1 MLPDSAPSPKL
12 RTGTVLDGYRLFH
25 PIGRGGFGE
34 VWLCR
39 LEATEEFKA
48 LKFIPSLDPEK
59 LERELEAVKRYRL
72 LASNLH
78 SPHLLFIE
86 HVNRTQDGLF
96 YTMPLAD
103 GMESGEPLDAQWK
116 PKTLAALIFQQRN
129 APVWFSAKEICEVMQ
144 PLIQVVGQLNDA
156 GVVHRD
162 IKPENILFI
171 NGSPCL
177 GDVGLLTNDSAT
189 LSRRGTPGYSAP
201 SWYIE
206 TGGKPDMW
214 GLATTLYTLL
224 TGNVPDKIGRAI
236 YLYPPQGKESVGEAT
251 WDRFHHII
259 LRAMK
264 GEANE
269 RFLQF
274 SDFEK
279 AFVDPQSASAP
290 TSTKA
295 KNKPVIVGILTLLV
309 LTVLAGGCLLGWRLY
324 VAQSSTSKGEP
335 VAPIASTTPIIP
347 TGLVVP
353 KELSRKAA
361 KESQKNTE
369 AIAANDAK
377 LSRMLGGQWE
387 LFTAPMEGVS
397 TTYNAN
403 GTYKSTIYAKDSTN
417 VETGWWHI
425 ENGMLA
431 QWTLSDSTLWYD
443 IIKITRLD
451 SETFEGQEMEG
462 RKKGEAVR
470 LLHHEDLGRGD

>member
-1 MLPDSAPSPKL
+1 
-12 RTGTVLDGYRLFH
+12 
-25 PIGRGGFGE
+25 
-34 VWLCR
+34 
-39 LEATEEFKA
+39 
-48 LKFIPSLDPEK
+48 
-59 LERELEAVKRYRL
+59 
-72 LASNLH
+72 
-78 SPHLLFIE
+78 
-86 HVNRTQDGLF
+86 
-96 YTMPLAD
+96 
-103 GMESGEPLDAQWK
+103 
-116 PKTLAALIFQQRN
+116 
-129 APVWFSAKEICEVMQ
+129 
-144 PLIQVVGQLNDA
+144 
-156 GVVHRD
+156 
-162 IKPENILFI
+162 
-171 NGSPCL
+171 
-177 GDVGLLTNDSAT
+177 
-189 LSRRGTPGYSAP
+189 
-201 SWYIE
+201 
-206 TGGKPDMW
+206 MW

-224 TGNVPDKIGRAI
+224 TGNVPDKIGRAVF
-236 YLYPPQGKESVGEAT
+236 LYPPQGKEAVGEAT

-259 LRAMK
+259 LRAMQ
-264 GEANE
+264 GEASE

-279 AFVDPQSASAP
+279 AFVDPQFASAP
-290 TSTKA
+290 ISSKA

-324 VAQSSTSKGEP
+324 VARSSTSKGEP
-335 VAPIASTTPIIP
+335 DATTFPTSIEIP
-347 TGLVVP
+347 EDVSKKV
-353 KELSRKAA
+353 EEQSRKT
-361 KESQKNTE
+361 TE
-369 AIAANDAK
+369 ALVANDTK